1 MYVTMVEEPGTME
14 ESVDLEKVGVNLS
27 AKRLV
32 FIQYTTA
39 KR

>member
-1 MYVTMVEEPGTME
+1 MYVTMVEGPGTME
-14 ESVDLEKVGVNLS
+14 ESMDLEKVGGLS